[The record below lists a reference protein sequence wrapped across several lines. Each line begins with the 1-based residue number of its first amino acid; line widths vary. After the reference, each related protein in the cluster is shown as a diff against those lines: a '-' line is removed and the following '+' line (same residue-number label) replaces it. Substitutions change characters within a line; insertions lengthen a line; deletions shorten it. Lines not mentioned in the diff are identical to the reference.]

1 MNIDQYLKLIG
12 KTKTE
17 LSEELGLSRPTLNV
31 YIEQYETGKN
41 IENERY
47 AIIFDRLFSDRS
59 VSRTVF
65 DRKMEAVK
73 YLLERD
79 RKYDI
84 GLLNTE
90 AADLV
95 AKIHNI
101 MVSDLSKDNWNR
113 KVYDTVITFL
123 TRYKEDEI
131 FCELSGYFS
140 DLNSDADLS
149 DISNITK
156 AYYSYFYKCFRE
168 LVSKRPALDSD
179 NYEAFLNRRTEL
191 SEERAKRNAQITDN
205 IKEMINNKLNEVEK
219 EFRENGIEASEE
231 DLIAEL
237 VRRMRA

>member
-1 MNIDQYLKLIG
+1 M
-12 KTKTE
+12 
-17 LSEELGLSRPTLNV
+17 
-31 YIEQYETGKN
+31 
-41 IENERY
+41 
-47 AIIFDRLFSDRS
+47 
-59 VSRTVF
+59 
-65 DRKMEAVK
+65 
-73 YLLERD
+73 
-79 RKYDI
+79 
-84 GLLNTE
+84 
-90 AADLV
+90 
-95 AKIHNI
+95 
-101 MVSDLSKDNWNR
+101 
-113 KVYDTVITFL
+113 
-123 TRYKEDEI
+123 
-131 FCELSGYFS
+131 
-140 DLNSDADLS
+140 NSDADLS